1 VTADAA
7 QVSVCDRIDDLDRAE
22 WSTVVAAAQ
31 APVFYDYIFLRA
43 YERLPLQQTEAFFYL
58 RFGDPAVAVLP
69 AYIQSTDDPL
79 GAVSSLGLPGRSPG
93 DLILQTHVA
102 HCYDT
107 LIPARP
113 GVLTPRLVGQACETL
128 GTLAAQ
134 AGLKWFAFMNV
145 DGTSELADLLLSA
158 GLMKFPI
165 FTRYNK
171 RIADCGSVDEFVA
184 GVPSRKA
191 RYVLRTSYRQAQDRE
206 MRITYPDPADALGA
220 VELCQR
226 TTARHG
232 TAAYYPEW
240 FGEFVTLAAEAV
252 SVIEVRL
259 AGKLALGTICL
270 RDPLRFHMWAGGLDY
285 AVTEGIHSAFPLM
298 LLSAMEKA
306 IENRHPIFEAGRA
319 NDETKQRFRL
329 EPLPLFA
336 FVGAT

>member
-7 QVSVCDRIDDLDRAE
+7 QISVCDRIDDLDRAE
-22 WSTVVAAAQ
+22 WSAVVAAAQ
-31 APVFYDYIFLRA
+31 APVFYDYTFLRA

-79 GAVSSLGLPGRSPG
+79 QAVSSLALPGRSPG
-93 DLILQTHVA
+93 DAILQTHVA

-113 GVLTPRLVGQACETL
+113 GALTPRLVGQACETL

-134 AGLKWFAFMNV
+134 AGLKWFAFLNV
-145 DGTSELADLLLSA
+145 DGSSELADRLLSE
-158 GLMKFPI
+158 GLIKLPI
-165 FTRYNK
+165 FTRHNK
-171 RIADCGSVDEFVA
+171 RIAGYESVDEFVA
-184 GVPSRKA
+184 GIPSHDA
-191 RYVLRTSYRQAQDRE
+191 RYALRRSYRQAQRGE
-206 MRITYPDPADALGA
+206 MQITHPDPASGAAA

-226 TTARHG
+226 TTSRHG

-240 FGEFVTLAAEAV
+240 FGEFVTLAADV
-252 SVIEVRL
+252 MSVIEVRL
-259 AGKLALGTICL
+259 AGRLASASICL
-270 RDPLRFHMWAGGLDY
+270 RDPLRFHMWAGGIDY

-298 LLSAMEKA
+298 LLTAMEEA
-306 IENRHPIFEAGRA
+306 IENRHAIFEAGRA
-319 NDETKQRFRL
+319 NDVVKQRFRL

-336 FVGAT
+336 FVGMT